1 LRLNSSTGS
10 EAVIAA
16 ARHHQGS
23 ELEAQAGDRKGNLIG
38 FTDVEISFLD
48 QVRMDYNS
56 RNVARTSE
64 HLHPYYATLRP
75 SLARPGNLPV
85 ARFY

>member
-48 QVRMDYNS
+48 QVRIGLQQ
-56 RNVARTSE
+56 SE
-64 HLHPYYATLRP
+64 QSEQ
-75 SLARPGNLPV
+75 SLAQASSYIRTTPP
-85 ARFY
+85 